1 MKALGTDGVIISK
14 NNALSRAMLIGS
26 HGGRVAHLSYKRSH
40 MAGTVSLDFGL
51 FLCPGVVRAC
61 CSVFSKHLQGVS
73 CIDSFT
79 HSLSHSFIHSPRT
92 YVLHSFHMSDTALVA
107 AGGDDKVPAL
117 MKIAF

>member
-51 FLCPGVVRAC
+51 FLCPGVVRLAAV
-61 CSVFSKHLQGVS
+61 CSVNTCRVLAAL
-73 CIDSFT
+73 I
-79 HSLSHSFIHSPRT
+79 HSLIH
-92 YVLHSFHMSDTALVA
+92 
-107 AGGDDKVPAL
+107 
-117 MKIAF
+117 